1 MSEDQEGTMRAMT
14 YDTYGGVE
22 VLSETRIQ
30 VPKVGPG
37 EVLVRVRCASVN
49 PVDWKIMSGGLDG
62 LMDVVYPVV
71 PGWDVA
77 GTVEYVG
84 IDTPEFTAGDEV
96 VAYARKDYVHGGTFA
111 EFVTVPVRA
120 LAPKP
125 ASLTWQQ
132 AAGLPLAGLTAYQLL
147 TRLDTGKED
156 TVLVHGA
163 AGGVGSLGVQI
174 ARALGARV
182 IGTASARNHDRLREL
197 GCEPVEYGDG
207 LADRVR
213 ALAPDGVTVVAD
225 FVGESST
232 PPWRSWPRVAGTPPS
247 PTTPCSA
254 PAASGCGYGPS
265 APTSP
270 SWAGWPTPDS
280 SPSRSPRPSRSRN
293 CRPPSRS
300 AGKDTPPGRSSWRSE
315 PRGEPAKNAEPRA
328 TRFRFG
334 RRAERAGRAGRRA
347 RDQA

>member
-49 PVDWKIMSGGLDG
+49 PVDWKIMAGGLDG

-84 IDTPEFTAGDEV
+84 IDTPEFAVGDEV
-96 VAYARKDYVHGGTFA
+96 IAYARKDYVHGGTFA

-225 FVGESST
+225 FVGGVLDTTLGVLAEGGRHASIADHTVLGSGGQWMWVRPVGADLAELGRLADAGQLT
-232 PPWRSWPRVAGTPPS
+232 VTVAETFPL
-247 PTTPCSA
+247 A
-254 PAASGCGYGPS
+254 ELPAAFEL
-265 APTSP
+265 
-270 SWAGWPTPDS
+270 
-280 SPSRSPRPSRSRN
+280 SREGHT
-293 CRPPSRS
+293 
-300 AGKDTPPGRSSWRSE
+300 AGKIVLE
-315 PRGEPAKNAEPRA
+315 V
-328 TRFRFG
+328 
-334 RRAERAGRAGRRA
+334 
-347 RDQA
+347 

>member
-1 MSEDQEGTMRAMT
+1 MRAMT

-22 VLSETRIQ
+22 VLSETRIPL
-30 VPKVGPG
+30 PKVGPG

-49 PVDWKIMSGGLDG
+49 PVDWKIMAGGLDG

-77 GTVEYVG
+77 GTVEYAG
-84 IDTPEFTAGDEV
+84 IDTPEFTTGDEV

-120 LAPKP
+120 LAHKP
-125 ASLTWQQ
+125 VSLSWQQ

-156 TVLVHGA
+156 TVLIHGA

-207 LADRVR
+207 LAGRVR

-225 FVGESST
+225 FVGGVLDTTLEVLADGGRHASIADHTVLGAGGQWMWVRPSGAELAELGRMADAGQLT
-232 PPWRSWPRVAGTPPS
+232 VSVAETFPL
-247 PTTPCSA
+247 A
-254 PAASGCGYGPS
+254 DLAA
-265 APTSP
+265 AFEL
-270 SWAGWPTPDS
+270 
-280 SPSRSPRPSRSRN
+280 SRSGHT
-293 CRPPSRS
+293 
-300 AGKDTPPGRSSWRSE
+300 AGKIVLE
-315 PRGEPAKNAEPRA
+315 V
-328 TRFRFG
+328 
-334 RRAERAGRAGRRA
+334 
-347 RDQA
+347 